1 MVVVVVDVTV
11 VVVVVV
17 VVVVIVVV
25 IVVVVVVVIVVVMV
39 IVVVVV
45 IVDVTVVVVVVI
57 GNIFVVVVVVVVVVF
72 VVVDVFAAVVSISDT
87 CAVSRPD
94 RLENKIL
101 LSRSQ
106 SLSRKSGPVFIAI
119 SKVWSRRCR
128 RCSCPRCLTSTRY
141 FRCRRHCH
149 SPVVRRHD
157 HPNRRLERRRRR
169 YTQTSSPGAITR
181 FDIVTHTQTNS
192 PVASTSSTS

>member
-1 MVVVVVDVTV
+1 MFVVVVDV
-11 VVVVVV
+11 
-17 VVVVIVVV
+17 IVDVM
-25 IVVVVVVVIVVVMV
+25 VVVVVVIVVVMV

-57 GNIFVVVVVVVVVVF
+57 GNIFVVVVVVVVVVVF
-72 VVVDVFAAVVSISDT
+72 VVVDVFAAVVSISET